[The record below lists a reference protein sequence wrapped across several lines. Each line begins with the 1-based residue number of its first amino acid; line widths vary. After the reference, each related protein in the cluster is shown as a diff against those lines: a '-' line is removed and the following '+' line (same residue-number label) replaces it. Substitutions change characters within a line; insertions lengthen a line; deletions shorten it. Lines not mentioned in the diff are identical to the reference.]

1 MDAPVACYQ
10 IYMTTVKFC
19 SSSALQHLSNCF
31 HVSQQRSDSKRGL
44 CCHKLLQTVGLL
56 GSLLDDRKLLYLRL
70 DLMLHD
76 YCLFVFLLK
85 DSICLLIPDGG
96 VGGGEPSPLCV
107 LNCWRIAFP
116 NTCIRKKKKVR
127 FLSQIR
133 KLLQQ
138 ATGQLKSIFNCSST
152 NTYWYQ

>member
-96 VGGGEPSPLCV
+96 KKTLSSLCPLY
-107 LNCWRIAFP
+107 NCWGIAFP